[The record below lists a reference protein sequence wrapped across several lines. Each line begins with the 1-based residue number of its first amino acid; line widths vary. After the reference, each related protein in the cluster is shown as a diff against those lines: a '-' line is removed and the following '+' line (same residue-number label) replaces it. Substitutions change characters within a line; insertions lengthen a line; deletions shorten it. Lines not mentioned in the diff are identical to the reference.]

1 MTRSFSLPPIIEREL
16 RMTSRLG
23 STYWSRVGAGGIG
36 AALFLWLMAMQLA
49 ALPTASAGLIAFR
62 ILAGVS
68 ALNVVFTVLRLSSA
82 AFAREKRE
90 DTLGLLFLTPLRP
103 RDLAFGKLVSTSLL
117 AFYQFVAVIPMLAL
131 PLLAGGVAFGD
142 FLLFVLA
149 LANLVFLVATIGLY
163 VSARAWDEKRAST
176 IATLLVLALTV
187 VLPGFLPWLATTMP
201 GQPFLTAMAVS
212 PIYPISVALGG
223 GGSSAALGF
232 SLLLTQIMAWL
243 FFAATCRVLPSC
255 WQNRPAARELSRHTP
270 PRPGAEASA
279 PPASTAVKK
288 GRSVRRPFDA
298 LHRAQLLDRNPI
310 LWLTS
315 RWRIDPATLWIFGLM
330 GLILVVVVLGNS
342 PWQVLVKPDFVLYA
356 SIFVNLAFKTHV
368 LIQASAALSRD
379 RGEDTLELLL
389 ATPITPRQLIE
400 GHVQTLREP
409 LRRWVWLALG
419 VEVAW
424 FALALVAY
432 VPGSGGETWILVA
445 FAVAVV
451 GFLIPD
457 LYAVGWTALRQG
469 VISKD
474 TRNAQGNAG
483 LHVLLLPWLVLVTVL
498 TLLVLSNVS
507 FEPWWAL
514 APYVMASAAADW
526 WFLRRSRRLLETDM
540 VLWAHRRA
548 AGELE
553 HYDSWRR
560 WGRMLG
566 RWWR

>member
-16 RMTSRLG
+16 RVTSRLG

-49 ALPTASAGLIAFR
+49 ALPAASAGLIAFR

-149 LANLVFLVATIGLY
+149 LANLVFLVATVGLY

-223 GGSSAALGF
+223 GGSSAVLGF
-232 SLLLTQIMAWL
+232 SLLLTQIIAWL

-255 WQNRPAARELSRHTP
+255 WQNRPPGRELSRHSP
-270 PRPGAEASA
+270 PRPGAQASA
-279 PPASTAVKK
+279 PPANTVVKK
-288 GRSVRRPFDA
+288 GRSVRRPLDA

-315 RWRIDPATLWIFGLM
+315 RWRIDPTTVWIFSLLGIIGLP
-330 GLILVVVVLGNS
+330 LILGLAQ
-342 PWQVLVKPDFVLYA
+342 WQVLVEPGFVLA
-356 SIFVNLAFKTHV
+356 VSFFVNLGFKAHV
-368 LIQASAALSRD
+368 LIQASAALSLD

-389 ATPITPRQLIE
+389 ATPLTPRQLIE

-424 FALALVAY
+424 FVLALLAHVS
-432 VPGSGGETWILVA
+432 SGGGDTWGYVMFTIPVL
-445 FAVAVV
+445 

-474 TRNAQGNAG
+474 ARNAQGNAG
-483 LHVLLLPWLVLVTVL
+483 LHVLVLPWLVVVAVSPLLSLATGRNAPLWILV
-498 TLLVLSNVS
+498 
-507 FEPWWAL
+507 
-514 APYVMASAAADW
+514 PYFVASAVADW
-526 WFLRRSRRLLETDM
+526 WFLRRSRRLLETDL

-560 WGRMLG
+560 WGRRLG